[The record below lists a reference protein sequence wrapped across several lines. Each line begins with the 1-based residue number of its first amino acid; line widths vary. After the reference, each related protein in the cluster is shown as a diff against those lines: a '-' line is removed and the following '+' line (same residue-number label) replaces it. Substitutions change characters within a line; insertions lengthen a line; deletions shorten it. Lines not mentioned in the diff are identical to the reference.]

1 MEKKQKTKKKKRKR
15 KEDEV
20 ALPCSALRARPKNK
34 NKNKK
39 QKEKSGNPSLPPFSR
54 IFPPL
59 STFSHPD
66 LLFLPVQPFYVPPTI
81 ILNNL
86 GVVLATNP
94 L

>member
-1 MEKKQKTKKKKRKR
+1 MKEWKRNKRQKKGKG

-20 ALPCSALRARPKNK
+20 ALPCSALRAPPKNK

-39 QKEKSGNPSLPPFSR
+39 QKETSGNPSLPPLSR

-66 LLFLPVQPFYVPPTI
+66 LLFLPIHPPS
-81 ILNNL
+81 LHSMS
-86 GVVLATNP
+86 P
-94 L
+94 QQ